1 MSELFEHVVSALGT
15 EHRLT
20 TAYNPETNTT
30 EHVNCTL
37 KAAIYAYVGD
47 KHTSWD
53 KFIPQICF
61 ALCMAPHESTGL
73 SPSMMLYG

>member
-20 TAYNPETNTT
+20 TAYNPQTNTT
-30 EHVNCTL
+30 KHVNCTL

-47 KHTSWD
+47 KHIMGQGHSPDMFCTVHGTS
-53 KFIPQICF
+53 
-61 ALCMAPHESTGL
+61 
-73 SPSMMLYG
+73 